1 MAVESYDEDDAPQ
14 EKGTLED
21 GPEGRL
27 PGDRAIDNFLQPLV
41 IEDAKLYQLACC
53 FSKVYEKLAKTS
65 DQQFLPT
72 PVTRLPT
79 GQETGRYLA
88 IDVGGSNLRVAF
100 IDLLGEAA
108 DQIDGESD
116 EEKSRETFT
125 LPGDRAI
132 DNFFTA
138 TVIERMRSY
147 TQLACCFSKVYEKL
161 AKTSRS
167 TISADASNAA
177 STGQETGRYL
187 AIDVG
192 GSNLR
197 VAFIDL
203 LGEAADQIDGESDEE
218 KSRETLRKAQRNRV
232 RRSLEKAWPIEE
244 RLKTDKAEDLF
255 LWIGDCM
262 AEVVADSLTAELAD
276 GAQIPEELEMGIT
289 FSFPMMQESLSEA
302 ILMPMGKGFKW
313 VNSTDLNLGK
323 ILLAGYERHTRR
335 PYGSNEPSVKR
346 RKLFALPKLK
356 IAAITNDTVATL
368 ASLAY
373 LVKSLPNSRVAMGIS
388 HDANAS
394 ETIVNTE
401 WTINGAAPPLR
412 ELNVTTVWD
421 SILDSQCARPGFQ
434 PFEYM
439 TGGRYIGELVR
450 IIFYDYLTSVVG
462 LPKKDLPAI
471 LVQGYALSTTYLSS
485 VVANT
490 PSDSALAAKL
500 GATLPPPESSS
511 WNWDVATARAFRKVA
526 RAVQTRSAALIA
538 SAVVGLLACNKEIKL
553 RHDGATNPRRAS
565 NIIVPEFNAS
575 TDTLTD
581 VYRPKISNT
590 TNDINNSEIS
600 AAVEVEGWQSG
611 PEELVV
617 AYTGGI
623 IQHYPHFKEA
633 CQSFIDRLVIWDGP
647 QESGKSV
654 FLREA
659 SDGGIIGAG
668 VLAGMVSSS

>member
-1 MAVESYDEDDAPQ
+1 MSLTGKTEEEEYNVAVESYDEDDGRQ
-14 EKGTLED
+14 EKDALPD
-21 GPEGRL
+21 APEKQL
-27 PGDRAIDNFLQPLV
+27 PEEYAIDNFLRPLIV
-41 IEDAKLYQLACC
+41 DDAKLYQLACR
-53 FSKVYEKLAKTS
+53 FSKVYSELAKTS

-72 PVTRLPT
+72 PVTQLPT

-108 DQIDGESD
+108 DQSDSGSDG
-116 EEKSRETFT
+116 EKSRET
-125 LPGDRAI
+125 I
-132 DNFFTA
+132 
-138 TVIERMRSY
+138 
-147 TQLACCFSKVYEKL
+147 
-161 AKTSRS
+161 
-167 TISADASNAA
+167 
-177 STGQETGRYL
+177 
-187 AIDVG
+187 
-192 GSNLR
+192 
-197 VAFIDL
+197 
-203 LGEAADQIDGESDEE
+203 
-218 KSRETLRKAQRNRV
+218 RKAQRHRV
-232 RRSLEKAWPIEE
+232 RRTLEKAWPIGEH
-244 RLKTDKAEDLF
+244 LKTDKAEDLF

-262 AEVVADSLTAELAD
+262 AEVVADSLAVEFSNGLEM
-276 GAQIPEELEMGIT
+276 PEELEMGIT

-302 ILMPMGKGFKW
+302 TLMPMGKGFKW
-313 VNSTDLNLGK
+313 VNSADLNLGK
-323 ILLAGYERHTRR
+323 ILLAGYDRHTRR
-335 PYGSNEPSVKR
+335 PYGFDEPSAKR
-346 RKLFALPKLK
+346 RRLFALPKLK

-373 LVKSLPNSRVAMGIS
+373 LVKSLPNSRVAMGIIVGTGCNATIPMKLS
-388 HDANAS
+388 DLHESKAAHVSSRHPDAI

-412 ELNVTTVWD
+412 ELQITTKWD
-421 SILDSQCARPGFQ
+421 SMLDDQCARPGFQ

-450 IIFYDYLTSVVG
+450 LIFYDYLTSVIG
-462 LPKKDLPAI
+462 LSSKALPAN

-485 VVANT
+485 VVAPT
-490 PSDSALAAKL
+490 PSDSVLVAKL
-500 GATLPPPESSS
+500 KTTLPPPESSS
-511 WNWDVATARAFRKVA
+511 WNWDIATARAFRQVA
-526 RAVQTRSAALIA
+526 RVVQTRSAGLIA
-538 SAVVGLLACNKEIKL
+538 SAVVGLLACKDEIKL

-581 VYRPKISNT
+581 IYRPTPPNAA
-590 TNDINNSEIS
+590 NNMSDNKPS
-600 AAVEVEGWQSG
+600 VVESEGWQSG

-623 IQHYPHFKEA
+623 IQHYPHFKET
-633 CQSFIDRLVIWDGP
+633 CQRYIDRLVIWDGP

-668 VLAGMVSSS
+668 VLAGMVSSN